1 MDAVESENSIFIMTE
16 HVRPL
21 SNVLPQYSTKKA
33 QETEDWLLW
42 GLHRISVSIH
52 HFSEAFMH
60 DFTSQVA
67 LTFLN
72 DQCFSTHGKISISA
86 IFLSPSGE
94 WKLGGFELFSSPK
107 DESALLYVS

>member
-1 MDAVESENSIFIMTE
+1 MRHS
-16 HVRPL
+16 
-21 SNVLPQYSTKKA
+21 Y
-33 QETEDWLLW
+33 
-42 GLHRISVSIH
+42 
-52 HFSEAFMH
+52 
-60 DFTSQVA
+60 DFDCQVA

-107 DESALLYVS
+107 DESPLLYVSVCFYEYPCIKFIAVTGYGFAITKLFSVCSP